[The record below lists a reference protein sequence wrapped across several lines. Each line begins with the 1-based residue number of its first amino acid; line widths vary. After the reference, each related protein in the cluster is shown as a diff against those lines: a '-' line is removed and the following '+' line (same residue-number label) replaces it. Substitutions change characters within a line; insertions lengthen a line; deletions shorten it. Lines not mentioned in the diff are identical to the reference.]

1 MSARHRRQ
9 LRRALLSATALALL
23 GGCRDTR
30 TADSTPASG
39 DSSLARD
46 IALAQRTAPGRLV
59 FNDAPLGAPANAS
72 ASRTAPTPRPTPPR
86 TPLPTPAP
94 RRSAPPA
101 PMARAPQPATAP
113 AHAPAP
119 APGPGPGPVPG
130 PARGSI
136 GAGSQLGMTTNGRI
150 CAASA
155 LGGDKLTATVTSATV
170 GSNGAVIPAG
180 STVVLEVASVDRRD
194 PIESSRITFRV
205 RAIDLDGVA
214 RPVDGDVATLGSLE
228 PVHSASGNERT
239 KVIGGA
245 VVGAILGRIL
255 GGSAKATVIGGAAGA
270 AAGTIAAKRG
280 QTSDACLPDG
290 SALRLTLSR
299 DMPVPTGGGR

>member
-1 MSARHRRQ
+1 MSVLARRQ
-9 LRRALLSATALALL
+9 LRRAMCSVSALALL
-23 GGCRDTR
+23 GGCRDRST
-30 TADSTPASG
+30 TADGTTAGG

-46 IALAQRTAPGRLV
+46 IALAQRSAPGPVV

-72 ASRTAPTPRPTPPR
+72 ASRTAPTPRPTPAR
-86 TPLPTPAP
+86 ERLPTNTP
-94 RRSAPPA
+94 RRNAPPA
-101 PMARAPQPATAP
+101 PVARAPQPASAP
-113 AHAPAP
+113 APAP
-119 APGPGPGPVPG
+119 APGPTPG
-130 PARGSI
+130 PARGII

-155 LGGDKLTATVTSATV
+155 LAGDKLTATVTSATV

-245 VVGAILGRIL
+245 VVGAILGRIR
-255 GGSAKATVIGGAAGA
+255 GGSAKAPVMGGAAGA
-270 AAGTIAAKRG
+270 APGTIAAKRG